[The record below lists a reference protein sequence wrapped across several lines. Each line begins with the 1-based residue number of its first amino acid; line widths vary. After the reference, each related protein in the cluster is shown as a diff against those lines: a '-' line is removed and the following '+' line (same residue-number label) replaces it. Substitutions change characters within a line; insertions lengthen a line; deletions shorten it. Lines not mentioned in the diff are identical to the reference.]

1 MIQAAR
7 HDQIL
12 RYLTDHE
19 LLTVEEAAD
28 RFGSSP
34 ATVRRDFNLLAEKN
48 LVERVRGGVKLAS
61 ASSIVPYNQR
71 TTQLSAEKKAI
82 AAAAAKLLEPHQVVI
97 VDGGTTTTHL
107 RACLP
112 NFPLHLITNSV
123 HLAAELDEDQ
133 ADRSNVEVF
142 LTGGFLYPKS
152 GLLLG
157 PGAQSTLSQ
166 YHADWAFLS
175 VGGINAEGVSNTNEL
190 IGELER
196 VMIANARRVAVL
208 ADHSKIDHRA
218 MCQVCSLS
226 EIDLLITDEN
236 EDTRT
241 SLDAIRARGV
251 EVVEVSSH
259 TSN

>member
-12 RYLTDHE
+12 RYLTDHD
-19 LLTVEEAAD
+19 LLTVDEAAE

-34 ATVRRDFNLLAEKN
+34 ATVRRDFNHLAEKN
-48 LVERVRGGVKLAS
+48 LVLRVRGGVKLAS
-61 ASSIVPYNQR
+61 GSSIVPYTQR
-71 TTQLSAEKKAI
+71 ETQLSAEKKAI
-82 AAAAAKLLEPHQVVI
+82 AAAAARLLEPHQVVI

-107 RACLP
+107 TACLP
-112 NFPLHLITNSV
+112 SFPLHLITNSI
-123 HLAAELDEDQ
+123 HLATELDDDQ
-133 ADRSNVEVF
+133 ADRSNIEVF

-166 YHADWAFLS
+166 YHADWAILS
-175 VGGINAEGVSNTNEL
+175 VGGINAQGVSNTNEL

-218 MCQVCSLS
+218 MCQVCTLAD
-226 EIDLLITDEN
+226 IDLLITDEHTESQVALN
-236 EDTRT
+236 
-241 SLDAIRARGV
+241 AIRARGV
-251 EVVEVSSH
+251 EVVEVEL
-259 TSN
+259 TPTA